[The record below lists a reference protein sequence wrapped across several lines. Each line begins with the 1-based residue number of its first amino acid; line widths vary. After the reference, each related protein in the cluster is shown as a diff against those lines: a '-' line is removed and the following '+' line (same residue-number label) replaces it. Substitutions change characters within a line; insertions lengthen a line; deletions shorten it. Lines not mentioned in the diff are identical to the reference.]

1 MGRMN
6 PRRSTGSNVS
16 TTDLRSMS
24 KQLTGE
30 VLAQPGSTQRF
41 APSPLQNINPDFIG
55 SSFLPSSVANPFAG
69 ALQYQRAPG
78 ANYLNYETMGQ
89 NVGGPLL
96 QPQPPANFV
105 PPGTQPEVIR
115 QYPDGTPVGDEEE
128 DLDLTDATQDQIL
141 ENINKARIA
150 QGQEPFESIEE
161 FQADLRQNIGNII
174 GGEGGFNPFGGM
186 AGMGPMYAAEGGIAS
201 LEPQGMFLGGL
212 MGAIGQGAAAAGG
225 ALAQGASALGGAAA
239 KGLGSLKDIA
249 LKGMQNYN
257 ANTAAGGIG
266 GLSGKRIEDMTRE
279 ELIELIKTGKKP
291 SGGLGADLK
300 TIGNA
305 VTDFTKG
312 RPSGGTAALNQMG
325 DLSMLGYAGGGD
337 VDFPRMNGP
346 ISGPGTETSDDIPA
360 MLSDG
365 EFVVNA
371 KAVRGIGKL
380 EGANQSKEEQRRE
393 GARMMYALQRAGEKA
408 MRKA

>member
-1 MGRMN
+1 MPTTAEGKRLQALE
-6 PRRSTGSNVS
+6 TGATQATANVYSQPAFFQRPAGLSSIVPGLAQS
-16 TTDLRSMS
+16 TT
-24 KQLTGE
+24 
-30 VLAQPGSTQRF
+30 
-41 APSPLQNINPDFIG
+41 
-55 SSFLPSSVANPFAG
+55 FLPPGVVNPSADSFG
-69 ALQYQRAPG
+69 YQRMPG
-78 ANYLNYETMGQ
+78 AQYGNYAIAAP

-325 DLSMLGYAGGGD
+325 DPSMLGYAGGGD

-371 KAVRGIGKL
+371 KAVRGIGRL
-380 EGANQSKEEQRRE
+380 EGAGKSKEEQRRE

>member
-1 MGRMN
+1 MPTTAEGKRLQALE
-6 PRRSTGSNVS
+6 TGATQATANVYSQPAFFQRPAGLSSIVPGLAQS
-16 TTDLRSMS
+16 TT
-24 KQLTGE
+24 
-30 VLAQPGSTQRF
+30 
-41 APSPLQNINPDFIG
+41 
-55 SSFLPSSVANPFAG
+55 FLPPGIVNPSAG
-69 ALQYQRAPG
+69 SFGYQRMPG
-78 ANYLNYETMGQ
+78 AQYANYETMAP
-89 NVGGPLL
+89 NIGGPL
-96 QPQPPANFV
+96 QAPQVPAGFV

-186 AGMGPMYAAEGGIAS
+186 AGIGPSSIGMAEGGIAS
-201 LEPQGMFLGGL
+201 LEPMYMNQGGFSSFMTNLGGKL
-212 MGAIGQGAAAAGG
+212 TGF
-225 ALAQGASALGGAAA
+225 SEALGGGGFGGGGQEETGRASGRTYADSA
-239 KGLGSLKDIA
+239 MGGGQSVESLLETIRK
-249 LKGMQNYN
+249 LK
-257 ANTAAGGIG
+257 
-266 GLSGKRIEDMTRE
+266 E
-279 ELIELIKTGKKP
+279 ELAKK
-291 SGGLGADLK
+291 DRER
-300 TIGNA
+300 
-305 VTDFTKG
+305 VTDLLLSEPKTDPM
-312 RPSGGTAALNQMG
+312 RNATPPIYGGFAA
-325 DLSMLGYAGGGD
+325 GGD

-371 KAVRGIGKL
+371 KAVRGIGRL
-380 EGANQSKEEQRRE
+380 EGAGKSKEEQRRE

>member
-1 MGRMN
+1 MSRSDTARIDRGQQLVGQGVEKAYTQADFGRFPASRLEQMN
-6 PRRSTGSNVS
+6 PS
-16 TTDLRSMS
+16 LRVNPA
-24 KQLTGE
+24 T
-30 VLAQPGSTQRF
+30 AQS
-41 APSPLQNINPDFIG
+41 A
-55 SSFLPSSVANPFAG
+55 FLGNMANPFAG
-69 ALQYQRAPG
+69 SFQLQRMPG
-78 ANYLNYETMGQ
+78 AQYANYERMAP
-89 NVGGPLL
+89 NIGGPLTA
-96 QPQPPANFV
+96 PQVPAGFV
-105 PPGTQPEVIR
+105 PAGTQPETIR
-115 QYPDGTPVGDEEE
+115 VYPDGTPVGDEEE

-380 EGANQSKEEQRRE
+380 EGAGKSKEEQRRE

>member
-1 MGRMN
+1 MGSMN

-78 ANYLNYETMGQ
+78 ANYLNYETMGP

-115 QYPDGTPVGDEEE
+115 QYPDGTPVGDEEKV
-128 DLDLTDATQDQIL
+128 DTFDPSDPLANAQSFLDDINRERESKGLAPFNTIQEYIADQIGD
-141 ENINKARIA
+141 IGI
-150 QGQEPFESIEE
+150 GSI
-161 FQADLRQNIGNII
+161 
-174 GGEGGFNPFGGM
+174 GM
-186 AGMGPMYAAEGGIAS
+186 AEGGIAS

-380 EGANQSKEEQRRE
+380 EGAGKSKEEQRRE

>member
-1 MGRMN
+1 MGSMN

-78 ANYLNYETMGQ
+78 AQYTNYAMAAP

-96 QPQPPANFV
+96 QPQPPANFA

-186 AGMGPMYAAEGGIAS
+186 AGIGPSSIGMAEGGIAS
-201 LEPQGMFLGGL
+201 LEPMYMNQGGFSSFMTNLGGKL
-212 MGAIGQGAAAAGG
+212 TGF
-225 ALAQGASALGGAAA
+225 SEALGGV
-239 KGLGSLKDIA
+239 
-249 LKGMQNYN
+249 
-257 ANTAAGGIG
+257 GGISG
-266 GLSGKRIEDMTRE
+266 GEKEATGRASGRTYADSAMGGEQSVESLLETIKKLKE
-279 ELIELIKTGKKP
+279 ELAKK
-291 SGGLGADLK
+291 DRER
-300 TIGNA
+300 
-305 VTDFTKG
+305 VTDLLLSEPKTDPM
-312 RPSGGTAALNQMG
+312 RNATPPIYSGFAA
-325 DLSMLGYAGGGD
+325 GGD

-371 KAVRGIGKL
+371 RAVRGIGRL
-380 EGANQSKEEQRRE
+380 EGAGKSKEEQRRE

>member
-1 MGRMN
+1 MN

-78 ANYLNYETMGQ
+78 AQYTNYAMAAP
-89 NVGGPLL
+89 NVGGPLQMPL
-96 QPQPPANFV
+96 PPAGFV
-105 PPGTQPEVIR
+105 PPSTQPEVIR

-174 GGEGGFNPFGGM
+174 GGEGRFNPFGGM

-257 ANTAAGGIG
+257 SNTAAGGIG

-279 ELIELIKTGKKP
+279 ELLEYIKSGGNSKQGLTGNQKVGKAIA
-291 SGGLGADLK
+291 GGLGFDTSAYD
-300 TIGNA
+300 A
-305 VTDFTKG
+305 MAQ
-312 RPSGGTAALNQMG
+312 GGLISLAE
-325 DLSMLGYAGGGD
+325 GGD

-380 EGANQSKEEQRRE
+380 EGAGKSKEEQRRE

>member
-1 MGRMN
+1 MGSMN

-24 KQLTGE
+24 KDLTGE

-41 APSPLQNINPDFIG
+41 APSPLQNINPAFMG
-55 SSFLPSSVANPFAG
+55 SSFLPSGVANPFAG

-105 PPGTQPEVIR
+105 LPGTQPEVIR

-128 DLDLTDATQDQIL
+128 LDLADATQDQIL
-141 ENINKARIA
+141 ENINEARIA

-201 LEPQGMFLGGL
+201 LQPQEMFLGGL
-212 MGAIGQGAAAAGG
+212 MSAIGQGAATAGG

-312 RPSGGTAALNQMG
+312 RPPGGTAALNQMG
-325 DLSMLGYAGGGD
+325 DLSMLEYADGGD

-380 EGANQSKEEQRRE
+380 EGAGKSKEEQRRE

>member
-1 MGRMN
+1 
-6 PRRSTGSNVS
+6 
-16 TTDLRSMS
+16 
-24 KQLTGE
+24 
-30 VLAQPGSTQRF
+30 
-41 APSPLQNINPDFIG
+41 
-55 SSFLPSSVANPFAG
+55 
-69 ALQYQRAPG
+69 
-78 ANYLNYETMGQ
+78 
-89 NVGGPLL
+89 
-96 QPQPPANFV
+96 V
-105 PPGTQPEVIR
+105 PPSTQPEVIR

-174 GGEGGFNPFGGM
+174 GGEGRFNPFGGM

-257 ANTAAGGIG
+257 SNTAAGGIG

-279 ELIELIKTGKKP
+279 ELLEYIKSGGNSKQGLTGNQKVGKAIA
-291 SGGLGADLK
+291 GGLGFDTSAYD
-300 TIGNA
+300 A
-305 VTDFTKG
+305 MAQ
-312 RPSGGTAALNQMG
+312 GGLISLAE
-325 DLSMLGYAGGGD
+325 GGD

-380 EGANQSKEEQRRE
+380 EGAGKSKEEQRRE

>member
-1 MGRMN
+1 M
-6 PRRSTGSNVS
+6 SELTQ
-16 TTDLRSMS
+16 DLREKI
-24 KQLTGE
+24 KQRTLE
-30 VLAQPGSTQRF
+30 VLDQPGSMQRF
-41 APSPLQNINPDFIG
+41 APSPLATIDPRFASSTSFIPPDVQNQ
-55 SSFLPSSVANPFAG
+55 LAG
-69 ALQYQRAPG
+69 AFQQQRAPG
-78 ANYLNYETMGQ
+78 AQYLNYPMAAP
-89 NVGGPLL
+89 NIGGPLM
-96 QPQPPANFV
+96 PPTM
-105 PPGTQPEVIR
+105 PPGFGFGQPA
-115 QYPDGTPVGDEEE
+115 PTPSPTPSPSPSPSPSTDPVMGEDVFSNPQAQEFLDEINNERME
-128 DLDLTDATQDQIL
+128 RGLDPYETIQDY
-141 ENINKARIA
+141 INDQR
-150 QGQEPFESIEE
+150 GP
-161 FQADLRQNIGNII
+161 IG
-174 GGEGGFNPFGGM
+174 M
-186 AGMGPMYAAEGGIAS
+186 AEGGIAS
-201 LEPQGMFLGGL
+201 LEPQGMFIGGL
-212 MGAIGQGAAAAGG
+212 MSAIGQGAAAAGG

>member
-1 MGRMN
+1 M
-6 PRRSTGSNVS
+6 SEATQQ
-16 TTDLRSMS
+16 LRELS
-24 KQLTGE
+24 KQRTKE
-30 VLAQPGSTQRF
+30 VLNQPGSIQRF
-41 APSPLQNINPDFIG
+41 APSPLAQINPDFARTT
-55 SSFLPSSVANPFAG
+55 SFLPPSMANPFA
-69 ALQYQRAPG
+69 ASMQQQRTPG
-78 ANYLNYETMGQ
+78 AQYVNYETMAP
-89 NVGGPLL
+89 NIGGPL
-96 QPQPPANFV
+96 QAPQVPAGFV
-105 PPGTQPEVIR
+105 PAGTQPETIR
-115 QYPDGTPVGDEEE
+115 VYPDGTPVGDEEE
-128 DLDLTDATQDQIL
+128 DLDLTDAIQDQIL

-161 FQADLRQNIGNII
+161 FQEDLRQNIGNII

-212 MGAIGQGAAAAGG
+212 MGAIGRGAAAAGG
-225 ALAQGASALGGAAA
+225 ALAQGAGALGGAAA

-257 ANTAAGGIG
+257 ANMAAAGGIG

-305 VTDFTKG
+305 ITDFTKG
-312 RPSGGTAALNQMG
+312 RPPGGTAALNQMG
-325 DLSMLGYAGGGD
+325 DLSMLEYAGGGD

-380 EGANQSKEEQRRE
+380 EGAGKSKEEQRRE